1 MNDKKLLFG
10 GTGFD
15 WDKHNSE
22 KIWLKHKVSPFES
35 EQLFFNLPLV
45 LAGSKKCSEKNNRY
59 YVLGHTDVDRKL
71 FVVFTVRA
79 TKIRVI
85 TARDM
90 SRKERKEYK
99 SHENENT

>member
-1 MNDKKLLFG
+1 MCWSFIIS
-10 GTGFD
+10 T
-15 WDKHNSE
+15 
-22 KIWLKHKVSPFES
+22 
-35 EQLFFNLPLV
+35 
-45 LAGSKKCSEKNNRY
+45 RY

-85 TARDM
+85 SARDM

-99 SHENENT
+99 QHEKENT